1 MKTATYRME
10 LISSI
15 YLENNSC
22 GRYGDRRA
30 LNELSKLS
38 ADQWSVFRCKEILD
52 IKDESYLFVCSFFVC
67 LFVLLL
73 LGQLKVKKQGKGIG
87 NRILFLPST
96 VLTLGRGV

>member
-22 GRYGDRRA
+22 GRYGDRRV

-38 ADQWSVFRCKEILD
+38 ADQWSVFRCI
-52 IKDESYLFVCSFFVC
+52 FVCLFFFC